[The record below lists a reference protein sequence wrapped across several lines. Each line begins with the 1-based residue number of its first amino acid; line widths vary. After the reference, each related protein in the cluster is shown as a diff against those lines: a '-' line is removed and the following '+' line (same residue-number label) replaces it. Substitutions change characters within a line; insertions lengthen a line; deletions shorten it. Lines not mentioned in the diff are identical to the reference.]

1 MVRETA
7 DDIDESAASWA
18 ARADRGLSSAETA
31 ELEAWL
37 AGDVRRRGAF
47 ARMTWALMST
57 EPAEAACD
65 VARIPSRMT
74 RRGWLTGAGAVAASL
89 AAVGVYLGSTRP
101 VSYATR
107 KGEQKVVSLDDGS
120 VITLNTNTRLQ
131 VRYTRN
137 HRQIHL
143 LEGEALFDVAK
154 DRQRPFVVTAR
165 NADVRAVGTSFT
177 VSNVSN
183 APVEVLVREGIVEVT
198 RADQPQQLA
207 ARVTASS
214 RAILSRDTGAVA
226 VAHVDEVELGSGLA
240 WTDGRIIFRGETLA
254 AAAAQFG
261 RYSDVG
267 IVVVDPALGAERVA
281 GVFNATDPVGF
292 AKSVALSLDAKVE
305 IRADLV
311 RLTR

>member
-1 MVRETA
+1 MARETA
-7 DDIDESAASWA
+7 RDIDETAASWA
-18 ARADRGLSSAETA
+18 ARADRGLSPAESAD
-31 ELEAWL
+31 LEAWL
-37 AGDVRRRGAF
+37 RGDVRRAGAY
-47 ARMTWALMST
+47 ARLTWALMST
-57 EPAEAACD
+57 ERPDAA
-65 VARIPSRMT
+65 AQRPLTSRRST
-74 RRGWLTGAGAVAASL
+74 RRAWLAGAGAVAASL
-89 AAVGVYLGSTRP
+89 AATAAYLGATRP

-131 VRYTRN
+131 VRYGKDR
-137 HRQIHL
+137 RQIQL

-154 DRQRPFVVTAR
+154 DRDRPFVVSAR

-177 VSNVSN
+177 VSNVGS
-183 APVEVLVREGIVEVT
+183 APVAVLVREGIVDVMRE
-198 RADQPQQLA
+198 DQPQQPA
-207 ARVTASS
+207 ARVTANC
-214 RAILSRDTGAVA
+214 RAVLARDTGAVA
-226 VAHVDEVELGSGLA
+226 VAQVNEAELGSDLA

-254 AAAAQFG
+254 DAAAQFG

-267 IVVVDPALGAERVA
+267 IVVVDPELGAERVA

>member
-7 DDIDESAASWA
+7 DDIDEVAANWA
-18 ARADRGLSSAETA
+18 ARADRGLTPAESA

-37 AGDVRRRGAF
+37 ASDVRRPGAY

-57 EPAEAACD
+57 EPAEAGAA
-65 VARIPSRMT
+65 VRAPRRTT
-74 RRGWLTGAGAVAASL
+74 RRGWLVGAGAIAASL
-89 AAVGVYLGSTRP
+89 AATAVYVGSTRP
-101 VSYATR
+101 VSHATR
-107 KGEQKVVSLDDGS
+107 KGETKVVSLDDGS

-131 VRYTRN
+131 VRYTGDRR
-137 HRQIHL
+137 HIHL

-177 VSNVSN
+177 VSNVGS
-183 APVEVLVREGIVEVT
+183 APVVVLVREGIVDVT
-198 RADQPQQLA
+198 RADQPQQPA
-207 ARVTASS
+207 ARVSANS
-214 RAILSRDTGAVA
+214 RAVLSRDTGAVA

-254 AAAAQFG
+254 TAAAQFG
-261 RYSDVG
+261 RYSDIG
-267 IVVVDPALGAERVA
+267 IVVVDPELGAEKVA

-292 AKSVALSLDAKVE
+292 AKSVALSLNAKVE